1 VLSGVVVFA
10 AQPTYTYA
18 QTINVE
24 RVREVAQR
32 ATVSIQSSR
41 RPDLFGSGVIIQ
53 RNGNTYTVLTA
64 KHVVDLADEYQ
75 ITAGSQTYRVQ
86 PGTVQQLPNLD
97 LAILQFESE
106 RAYPPAQIASIPVRA
121 LDRIFVAGYPKPTA
135 SVPTVEF
142 TISPGDVNTLV
153 PESQAR
159 EGYGLRYGARIRA
172 GMTGGPV
179 LNEQGQ
185 LVAIH
190 GRADEL
196 GGLGV
201 PLGSYQDRIT
211 TLIQGAEQSSKLARA
226 QAEQQRQAEL
236 ERQQQAAAEKQR
248 QAQLEQQRQAEL
260 ERQKQAELARQQAE
274 KERQA
279 EQARQQQAAAEKQRQ
294 AEQEQQRQAELRAQQ
309 EQQQQQLAQ
318 LASIEP
324 FAPPPMPTPAVETR
338 PAPPT
343 PNPNANP
350 EVCEWVAFGG
360 QKVKRC
366 SGGNRGGAP
375 SSDTAPPAP
384 NPPDFVSYLN
394 RGNEFV
400 AQGQYSK
407 AVSEYT
413 RAIAAKPDYAYAYFN
428 RGLSLARMGQDQQAL
443 TDLRKAQELFQAKG
457 QSAELSRVQNTI
469 TIISRARTTS

>member
-1 VLSGVVVFA
+1 MRWDLGLPAVLSGVVVFA

-18 QTINVE
+18 QTINIE

-32 ATVSIQSSR
+32 ATVSIQSSS

-106 RAYPPAQIASIPVRA
+106 RAYSPAQIASTPVRA

-153 PESQAR
+153 ADSQAQ
-159 EGYGLRYGARIRA
+159 EGYGLRYGVRIRA
-172 GMTGGPV
+172 GMSGGPV
-179 LNEQGQ
+179 FNEQGQ

-201 PLGSYQDRIT
+201 PLNSYQDRIT
-211 TLIQGAEQSSKLARA
+211 ALIQGAEQSSKLVRA
-226 QAEQQRQAEL
+226 QA
-236 ERQQQAAAEKQR
+236 
-248 QAQLEQQRQAEL
+248 
-260 ERQKQAELARQQAE
+260 
-274 KERQA
+274 
-279 EQARQQQAAAEKQRQ
+279 
-294 AEQEQQRQAELRAQQ
+294 EQQRQAELRAQQ

-350 EVCEWVAFGG
+350 EVCEWVALGG

-366 SGGNRGGAP
+366 SGGNSGGAP
-375 SSDTAPPAP
+375 SSNTVPPAP
-384 NPPDFVSYLN
+384 SSPDFVSYLK

-443 TDLRKAQELFQAKG
+443 TDLRKAQELFQAQG